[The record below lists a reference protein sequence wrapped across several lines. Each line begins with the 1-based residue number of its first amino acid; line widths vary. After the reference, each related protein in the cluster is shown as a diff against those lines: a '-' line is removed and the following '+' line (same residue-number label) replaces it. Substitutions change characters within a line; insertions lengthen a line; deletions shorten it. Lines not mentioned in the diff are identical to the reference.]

1 VFDSSVM
8 EILPSEGTKNSP
20 CDQIYRAWEEPSFS
34 DTQHDTTDDQAC
46 EVLYDTGEGHH
57 DSP

>member
-1 VFDSSVM
+1 M

-34 DTQHDTTDDQAC
+34 DTQHDTADDQAC
-46 EVLYDTGEGHH
+46 EILYDTGEGHH